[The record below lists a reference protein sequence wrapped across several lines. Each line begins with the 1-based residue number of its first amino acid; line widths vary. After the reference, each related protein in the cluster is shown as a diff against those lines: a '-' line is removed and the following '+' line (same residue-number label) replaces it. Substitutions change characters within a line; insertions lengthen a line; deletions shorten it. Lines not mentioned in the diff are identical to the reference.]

1 MTDLEEAVKSPE
13 YYDRKAGLVFFGIL
27 QIILG
32 VICAIFVL
40 LMIITMIKGTAH
52 ANIPARSVS
61 AGEMMPGVMLYAL
74 AAVWLIWMGI
84 GSIKVRRWART
95 LILVSSW
102 LWLVT
107 GIIALGFMLLFMTD
121 VLNEMG
127 RSGQIS
133 QADIATARN
142 LMIGFQTLIFLI
154 IPGLLVLFYGRKN
167 VKATCEHRD
176 PQIRWTD
183 KCPLPVLAVSGMS
196 GFGAV
201 SMLLGGFTG
210 WVFPFF
216 GIILSGVAGAA
227 VITFVSLLCGYIAW
241 GTYKL
246 NIKAWWYAVLVCIAG
261 ALSIGITFSRVSIL
275 DFYEKMNMPAE
286 NLEFFKQ
293 SLMQHK
299 SAMVIFFLFNTVGFL
314 GYLLYTRRYFT
325 PSSKTESA
333 SREQI

>member
-32 VICAIFVL
+32 GICAIIVL
-40 LMIITMIKGTAH
+40 MMIIAMIKGTTH

-61 AGEMMPGVMLYAL
+61 AGEMMPGGMLYAL

-84 GSIKVRRWART
+84 GSIKVRRWARA

-107 GIIALGFMLLFMTD
+107 GIIGLGSMVLFMSGAW
-121 VLNEMG
+121 NEIG
-127 RSGQIS
+127 RSKQMS

-142 LMIGFQTLIFLI
+142 LMIGFTTLILVI
-154 IPGLLVLFYGRKN
+154 IPGVLVLFYGRKN
-167 VKATCEHRD
+167 VKETCEHRD
-176 PQIRWTD
+176 PQVRWTD
-183 KCPLPVLAVSGMS
+183 KCPLPVLAVSIIS

-201 SMLLGGFTG
+201 SMLLGGITG
-210 WVFPFF
+210 WVIPFF
-216 GIILSGVAGAA
+216 GTLLSGTAGAA
-227 VITFVSLLCGYIAW
+227 VQIFVSLLLVYVAW
-241 GTYKL
+241 GVYKL
-246 NIKAWWYAVLVCIAG
+246 NLKAWWYAVLVSIAG

-275 DFYEKMNMPAE
+275 DFYEKMNMSAE

-293 SLMQHK
+293 SLMQHE
-299 SAMVIFFLFNTVGFL
+299 SVMVIFFLFNTVGFL
-314 GYLLYTRRYFT
+314 VYLLYTRKYFA

-333 SREQI
+333 S